1 VVTSLLL
8 NYVASSVGNSVSF
21 NILHAVYISSIQL
34 WYPWYFSIIE
44 EITGEIFCEDSGIV
58 IRIQILEDRPRA
70 DSFLTWTHGTLNR

>member
-44 EITGEIFCEDSGIV
+44 EITGENFCEDSGNSHQDTNSG
-58 IRIQILEDRPRA
+58 RQTP
-70 DSFLTWTHGTLNR
+70 S